1 MFKIIKLDI
10 MKKLLFTIA
19 LFCGMTVYAQQE
31 GVRVPSGYQ
40 GFLEE
45 GNCWHFTKDLSSTIS
60 LSTTHGFYFNGNMYV
75 GVGVG
80 LERNTD
86 FTLFPF
92 YASMRYLFTNQKAVS
107 PVVGVRIGSYT
118 SSYNTGGYADL
129 AIGVRFASKR
139 DFAVNLMLAAS
150 YLDKVEYEISEYE
163 YDILGNRITKWIPKE
178 ANPTGISLRIGIE
191 W

>member
-1 MFKIIKLDI
+1 

-19 LFCGMTVYAQQE
+19 LFCGMTAYAQQE

-80 LERNTD
+80 FERNTD
-86 FTLFPF
+86 FNLFPF

-107 PVVGVRIGSYT
+107 PVVGVR
-118 SSYNTGGYADL
+118 
-129 AIGVRFASKR
+129 FASKR

-150 YLDKVEYEISEYE
+150 YFDKVKYEASEYE

-178 ANPTGISLRIGIE
+178 ADPTGISLRIGIE